1 MPRGSDHWCKLCVL
15 LEKCGSCPEDFRL
28 YEFLGHR
35 RHWKN
40 FPCTLVKTPRT
51 TSHWSYI
58 YQCLSNHSV
67 TWANRA
73 LCPLFGRLGL
83 RLLSFAFLWCAWP
96 QRTLLK
102 SGDPRAKPSMSLN
115 GDQGTY
121 TLSFEAV
128 WKFTT
133 KTSIGHALEEIPC
146 QDVKEPYQ
154 YYFYKYYKKAA
165 LSVYLS
171 TFNSCIN
178 AE

>member
-1 MPRGSDHWCKLCVL
+1 MGDLAWGYFPLPSYDVL
-15 LEKCGSCPEDFRL
+15 DLREHC
-28 YEFLGHR
+28 
-35 RHWKN
+35 
-40 FPCTLVKTPRT
+40 
-51 TSHWSYI
+51 WS
-58 YQCLSNHSV
+58 QE
-67 TWANRA
+67 T
-73 LCPLFGRLGL
+73 
-83 RLLSFAFLWCAWP
+83 
-96 QRTLLK
+96 
-102 SGDPRAKPSMSLN
+102 PRAKPSMSLN